1 MPKKVLIVLYYWP
14 PAGGPGVQRWLKF
27 VKYLP
32 EFGIEPIVYAPQNPN
47 YPMID
52 ESLLDEIPSSVQVI
66 KHPIFEPYAA
76 AKLFSKAKTE
86 TISSGIIRKEKKQS
100 SLEKTLLYIRGNFF
114 VPDARKFWVKPS
126 VKFLKEFIIKE
137 AIETVITTGPPHSL
151 HLIGLQLKQA
161 LGVCWIAD
169 FRDPWTTIGY
179 HQELKLTQKNT
190 EKHLALEKQVL
201 QEADTVIVTSFTTQK
216 EFSAK
221 TNRPVITITN
231 GFDGEV
237 ESENVQLDE
246 KFTISHIGSLL
257 SKRNPEVLWKV
268 LSDLC
273 ITHADFKKAFQLQ
286 LIGKVSEEVLED
298 LKAYDLV
305 DNYTY
310 FGYVKYSLINDY
322 QKSSQV
328 LLLIEIDSEITQG
341 IIPGKLFEYLKSN
354 RPILAI
360 GPENWDVGAVL
371 KKTQR
376 DPFLLHEDY
385 EGLKERILNYFN
397 RYLSHQLEVKKASIA
412 AYHRKELTSQLASVL
427 HKTRT

>member
-32 EFGIEPIVYAPQNPN
+32 EFGIEPIVYAPENPN

-52 ESLLDEIPSSVQVI
+52 ESLLDEIPSSVRVI
-66 KHPIFEPYAA
+66 KHPIFEPYAV

-86 TISSGIIRKEKKQS
+86 TISSGIIQREKKQS
-100 SLEKTLLYIRGNFF
+100 SLEKMLLFIRGNFF

-126 VKFLKEFIIKE
+126 VKFLKDFIQKE
-137 AIETVITTGPPHSL
+137 GIETVVTTGPPHSL

-161 LGVCWIAD
+161 LGVRWMAD

-179 HQELKLTQKNT
+179 HQELKLTQKN
-190 EKHLALEKQVL
+190 EAKHLALEKQVL
-201 QEADTVIVTSFTTQK
+201 QEADTVIVTSFATQK
-216 EFSAK
+216 EFSGK

-237 ESENVQLDE
+237 ESEKVKLDE
-246 KFTISHIGSLL
+246 KFTISHMGSLL
-257 SKRNPEVLWKV
+257 SKRNPEILWKV

-273 ITHADFKKAFQLQ
+273 IEHADFKKAFQLQ

-298 LKAYDLV
+298 LKVYGLA
-305 DNYTY
+305 DNYNY
-310 FGYVKYSLINDY
+310 LGYIKHSFINDY

-328 LLLIEIDSEITQG
+328 LLLVEIDSEITQG

-360 GPENWDVGAVL
+360 GPKNWDVGEIL
-371 KKTQR
+371 KTTHR
-376 DPFLLHEDY
+376 DAFLLHKDY

-397 RYLSHQLEVKKASIA
+397 RYLSQQLEVENISIS

-427 HKTRT
+427 NKDS